1 LLHKVVFAHSKDLKT
16 SLDAIAPGLVISLHG
31 LQGKII
37 QGCPNSP
44 DVAVRF
50 VSTNVG
56 EFSCEISIAEITL
69 LDKLLPVARK
79 ATVVKNGKGEGKTVA
94 KRARTGKGEGKV
106 GTGKRARTAG
116 TGKGGGKG
124 AQQEAAPGGADDQPL
139 VSVE

>member
-1 LLHKVVFAHSKDLKT
+1 
-16 SLDAIAPGLVISLHG
+16 
-31 LQGKII
+31 
-37 QGCPNSP
+37 
-44 DVAVRF
+44 
-50 VSTNVG
+50 VG